1 MGNSTPSIPSST
13 PSTPSSTGNPTPST
27 SFHAVRP
34 NNSYV
39 YGIGILAVFAI
50 GVCVFFA
57 FNTFQ
62 PKNKKLINGKQDQP
76 PIPLHLL

>member
-1 MGNSTPSIPSST
+1 MGSSTPSTPSST
-13 PSTPSSTGNPTPST
+13 PSTPSSTGNPTLST

-39 YGIGILAVFAI
+39 YGVGILAV
-50 GVCVFFA
+50 FA

-76 PIPLHLL
+76 PKRRHLL

>member
-1 MGNSTPSIPSST
+1 MGNSTPS
-13 PSTPSSTGNPTPST
+13 TPST

-34 NNSYV
+34 DNSYV
-39 YGIGILAVFAI
+39 YGVGILAVFAI
-50 GVCVFFA
+50 GVCAFFA

-76 PIPLHLL
+76 PKRRHLL